1 MSGVLVALQFLTR
14 IPSPLRRPILEP
26 EMGRSMIWFPLVG
39 ALVGALVGLLDLA
52 LTPVLA
58 VEVRSLAVVGALALL
73 TGALHLDGLMDSC
86 DALFAFTSAERRL
99 EILHDSHVGS
109 FAVVGAATLLL
120 TKYGAFVALPSNQ
133 RLIAFVAAGAL
144 SRWAM
149 VYAVH
154 CYPIARSTGLA
165 HMFRQ
170 HLRRT
175 DLILASLMAALSVI
189 PTGLGGLLLV
199 VAAWALT
206 AICSRYTLGKI
217 PGLTGDI
224 YGAICEVVE
233 VGVAIAFTPISAL
246 GWPSVF

>member
-1 MSGVLVALQFLTR
+1 
-14 IPSPLRRPILEP
+14 
-26 EMGRSMIWFPLVG
+26 MGRSVRWFPLVG
-39 ALVGALVGLLDLA
+39 ALIGGLVGLLDLVLA
-52 LTPVLA
+52 PWLA

-120 TKYGAFVALPSNQ
+120 TKYAAFVALPSHQ

-149 VYAVH
+149 VYGVDR
-154 CYPIARSTGLA
+154 YPIARSTGLA
-165 HMFRQ
+165 HLFHQ
-170 HLRRT
+170 HVRRAN
-175 DLILASLMAALSVI
+175 LILASLLAVLFLVPAGLSGI
-189 PTGLGGLLLV
+189 LLLL
-199 VAAWALT
+199 AAWALT
-206 AICSRYTLGKI
+206 VICARYTLGKI

-233 VGVAIAFTPISAL
+233 VGVVIAFTPVSAL
-246 GWPSVF
+246 GWPSFF